1 MRKQRRSSKQN
12 GGTLLG
18 IVLGLTVGLAIA
30 VVVALYVTRA
40 PTPFV
45 TKTAPAPSAESLNS
59 QASADPNRLLQGRS
73 PSQPVAPAGSSSE
86 PGSGLQRPG
95 SMSEPQIVEVPS
107 SAGAL
112 NSGQAVNKSELAS
125 NGANSSYYLQVG
137 AYKTR
142 ADAEQQRAKLALQ
155 GFESKVTRYESA
167 GILYYR
173 VRLGP
178 FTRFEQMNQ
187 ARLRLTDAGID
198 TAIIRPPSNK

>member
-30 VVVALYVTRA
+30 VVVALYVTQA

-59 QASADPNRLLQGRS
+59 QASTDPNRLLQGRS
-73 PSQPVAPAGSSSE
+73 PSQPAGSLSE
-86 PGSGLQRPG
+86 PGSGSPRPG
-95 SMSEPQIVEVPS
+95 SMIEPQIVEVPS

-125 NGANSSYYLQVG
+125 SGANSSYYLQVG

-142 ADAEQQRAKLALQ
+142 ADAEQQRARLALQ

>member
-45 TKTAPAPSAESLNS
+45 TKTGPAPNVENLNS

-73 PSQPVAPAGSSSE
+73 PSQPAAPLSE
-86 PGSGLQRPG
+86 PGSGSPRPG
-95 SMSEPQIVEVPS
+95 SMIEPQIVEVPS
-107 SAGAL
+107 FADAL

-125 NGANSSYYLQVG
+125 SGASSSYYLQVG

-142 ADAEQQRAKLALQ
+142 ADAEQQRARLALQ

-198 TAIIRPPSNK
+198 TAIIRPSNNK

>member
-73 PSQPVAPAGSSSE
+73 PSQPVAPAGPSSE
-86 PGSGLQRPG
+86 PGS
-95 SMSEPQIVEVPS
+95 MIEPQIVEVPS

-155 GFESKVTRYESA
+155 GFESKVTRYENA

-198 TAIIRPPSNK
+198 TAIIRPQSNK

>member
-45 TKTAPAPSAESLNS
+45 TKTGPAPNAENLNS

-73 PSQPVAPAGSSSE
+73 PSQPAGPLSE
-86 PGSGLQRPG
+86 PGSGSPRPG
-95 SMSEPQIVEVPS
+95 SMIEPQIVEVPS
-107 SAGAL
+107 SASAL
-112 NSGQAVNKSELAS
+112 NSGRAVNKSELAS

>member
-73 PSQPVAPAGSSSE
+73 PSQPVAPASSE
-86 PGSGLQRPG
+86 PGSGSQRPG
-95 SMSEPQIVEVPS
+95 SMIEPQIVEVPS

-187 ARLRLTDAGID
+187 ARLRLTDVGID
-198 TAIIRPPSNK
+198 TAIIRPQNNK

>member
-73 PSQPVAPAGSSSE
+73 PSQPAEPSAE
-86 PGSGLQRPG
+86 PGLGSQRPG
-95 SMSEPQIVEVPS
+95 SMIEPQIVEVPS
-107 SAGAL
+107 SA
-112 NSGQAVNKSELAS
+112 SGQAVNKSELAS

-155 GFESKVTRYESA
+155 GFESKVTRYENA

-178 FTRFEQMNQ
+178 FMRFEQMNQ